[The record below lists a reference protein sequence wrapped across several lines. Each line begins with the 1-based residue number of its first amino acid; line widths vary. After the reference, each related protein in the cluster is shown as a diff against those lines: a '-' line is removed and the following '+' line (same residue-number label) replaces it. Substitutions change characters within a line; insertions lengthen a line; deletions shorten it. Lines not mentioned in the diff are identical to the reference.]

1 MKGDVRLLNS
11 KSKYSRCS
19 LPRLVVEGAEGLG
32 GIDKKADD
40 WEPNV
45 NEREIEPLPV
55 RSDTINGQSLRK
67 NRNLAKTNGQKYGA
81 SDIRSHFGDR
91 GVT

>member
-45 NEREIEPLPV
+45 NEREIEPPPV
-55 RSDTINGQSLRK
+55 RSGTNSGLNLRD
-67 NRNLAKTNGQKYGA
+67 NRKGAKKQNFRHQIA
-81 SDIRSHFGDR
+81 LS
-91 GVT
+91 